1 GARAVAHRR
10 QRRQHPLRRSR
21 PRHRRPDLDARRGD
35 SGDGRRG
42 ARGED
47 AGPAAGRPHLHRRR
61 RHLDGGFPRGAEPRG
76 GPRRAV
82 RPDRRAQR
90 LRLFDPHFAADED
103 QAHRRPRR
111 RLRHPGRDGGRE
123 RRPRGLRGDEEGRRA
138 GARRGRADAHRG
150 EDFPDERPRR
160 ARRRG
165 LRAARAVRRVAEERS
180 DRPLRAPSAGPWPRD
195 AGRSAKNRRRDRPRP
210 RRRGRFRAR
219 LADAAARARARRG
232 LRARSGGRS
241 WDDPA
246 RCTARE
252 RSHAERGRCPM
263 SATTS
268 QTYLEA
274 IRQGMWDEM
283 EQDEQVFLLGQDVGT
298 YGGAFRVTAGFLDH
312 FGPKRVIDTPISESG
327 MVGAAI
333 GASMLGLRPIVEMQ
347 FIDFI
352 SCAYNQII
360 NFAAT
365 CRYRWGQS
373 VPIVIRGP
381 SGGNVH
387 GSAFHSQNPES
398 YFQHTPG
405 LKIVAPSS
413 AVDAK
418 GLIRAAIRDPNPV
431 LFFEHKYLYR
441 RIKEDVPGGDWIVPI
456 GKARLARTGRDLSIV
471 TYGAM
476 LHVALD
482 AAARLESEGIEI
494 EVLDLR
500 TIKPLDQ
507 EAILATAKK
516 TSRVLVLTE
525 EQTTG
530 SVAGEVAARIGELAF
545 GFLDAPVTR
554 F

>member
-1 GARAVAHRR
+1 M
-10 QRRQHPLRRSR
+10 
-21 PRHRRPDLDARRGD
+21 
-35 SGDGRRG
+35 
-42 ARGED
+42 
-47 AGPAAGRPHLHRRR
+47 
-61 RHLDGGFPRGAEPRG
+61 
-76 GPRRAV
+76 
-82 RPDRRAQR
+82 AQ
-90 LRLFDPHFAADED
+90 
-103 QAHRRPRR
+103 
-111 RLRHPGRDGGRE
+111 
-123 RRPRGLRGDEEGRRA
+123 
-138 GARRGRADAHRG
+138 
-150 EDFPDERPRR
+150 DER
-160 ARRRG
+160 
-165 LRAARAVRRVAEERS
+165 
-180 DRPLRAPSAGPWPRD
+180 
-195 AGRSAKNRRRDRPRP
+195 
-210 RRRGRFRAR
+210 
-219 LADAAARARARRG
+219 
-232 LRARSGGRS
+232 
-241 WDDPA
+241 
-246 RCTARE
+246 
-252 RSHAERGRCPM
+252 
-263 SATTS
+263 
-268 QTYLEA
+268 
-274 IRQGMWDEM
+274 
-283 EQDEQVFLLGQDVGT
+283 VFLLGQDVGT

-312 FGPKRVIDTPISESG
+312 FGPQRVIDTPISESG

-333 GASMLGLRPIVEMQ
+333 GAAMLGLRPIVEMQ

-381 SGGNVH
+381 SGGNIH

-405 LKIVAPSS
+405 LKIVAPGS
-413 AVDAK
+413 AIDAK

-441 RIKEDVPGGDWIVPI
+441 RIKEEVPDGDWIVPI

-507 EAILATAKK
+507 DAILATAKK

-554 F
+554 VCCPDTPVPFSPTMEEFYLPNAEKLVAKVRDLLRY